1 MVSDEQVVVRLRELL
16 VDADNET
23 TTGSPRASRLRDA
36 LVREAT
42 RCSDSGTGPALSG
55 PVAAERQLRKKLEA
69 EFGVDLS
76 DRKGVLREEVRP
88 LPLERAPR
96 QLGQAA
102 AGWFAPHG
110 CVRAATCIPAYAPA
124 TSGAQGGCTAR
135 PVTAAPRC
143 TTWALPFRARC
154 LCGCCLLPPSCKTS
168 GLAMQTWGAHTRPCK
183 RAQVAAGQQ
192 PRGCLWGA
200 SRLGPEVVQR
210 RRTSWQGRVDVP
222 ASSEAAGSCIRGK
235 ALGQKGVRS

>member
-1 MVSDEQVVVRLRELL
+1 MRLRELL

-124 TSGAQGGCTAR
+124 TSGAQGVAPRGQSPPPHAALHGPCHLEHAACAAAACSHRRAR
-135 PVTAAPRC
+135 PRGWRCRRGGRTPDPASAPGWQPDSSREAAC
-143 TTWALPFRARC
+143 GAL
-154 LCGCCLLPPSCKTS
+154 
-168 GLAMQTWGAHTRPCK
+168 
-183 RAQVAAGQQ
+183 
-192 PRGCLWGA
+192 
-200 SRLGPEVVQR
+200 EVVQR

-222 ASSEAAGSCIRGK
+222 ASSEAAGPCIRGK
-235 ALGQKGVRS
+235 ALGHKGVRS